1 VVRCPKCGGER
12 VRALRSNKYLCE
24 YCYYT
29 FYACPVCG
37 ETFAY
42 AWQLSSHMRRH
53 KRERRGELE
62 GLRELLEEIAAGQR
76 MLLDEVKIAIAKLEE
91 VSGKLDKVLELL
103 SARASIPAPAAELPG
118 EELPDFLRD
127 NPWLSILRSRGRT
140 VSALNQSW

>member
-1 VVRCPKCGGER
+1 
-12 VRALRSNKYLCE
+12 
-24 YCYYT
+24 
-29 FYACPVCG
+29 
-37 ETFAY
+37 
-42 AWQLSSHMRRH
+42 MRRH

-76 MLLDEVKIAIAKLEE
+76 LLLDEVKIAIAKLEE

-140 VSALNQSW
+140 VSALNQTW